1 MGVRQTAG
9 PRPQRIAA
17 AFRAGGKS
25 VVREIRSGF
34 QSAVGPLDEAFKASA
49 VAHFP
54 SGYEEEFVA
63 SARTDAAIRSSGS
76 SVRVRVTF
84 SAVGGGGNDRDVV
97 ALNAGRLKHPVWGRT
112 RRTRLRGFVLN
123 PWVTQAIPPMF
134 GDRAVDAVRPRV
146 DAEMD
151 AVLDRVEKT
160 IEGGT

>member
-1 MGVRQTAG
+1 MQVRQSAG
-9 PRPQRIAA
+9 PRPERLAA
-17 AFRAGGKS
+17 AFHAGSKS
-25 VVREIRSGF
+25 VVREIRVGF

-54 SGYEEEFVA
+54 SGYDDEFVA
-63 SARTDAAIRSSGS
+63 SAQTRAQIRASGS

-84 SAVGGGGNDRDVV
+84 WATGAGGNDRDVV
-97 ALNAGRLKHPVWGRT
+97 ALNAGRLKHPVHGRT
-112 RRTRLRGFVLN
+112 RRTRLRGFTLN

-151 AVLDRVEKT
+151 KVLDRVEAT
-160 IEGGT
+160 LEGA